1 MTVNLGRIALF
12 FGFSGIGIA
21 PESGLFYAGYHG
33 LGLAGPFE
41 SNAVKAASVA
51 PASAFR
57 FLVHRTWV
65 VQHDAR
71 RA

>member
-1 MTVNLGRIALF
+1 MTVNLSEERVAAPALPHR
-12 FGFSGIGIA
+12 A
-21 PESGLFYAGYHG
+21 AM
-33 LGLAGPFE
+33 AGPFE